1 MSENARTRWQA
12 RYEKSRVREVDFT
25 TLSGLELEP
34 AYGTDD
40 SEWPGE
46 FPFTR
51 GLYPTGYRGR
61 SWTIRQFAGFG
72 NAQQTNERYRMI
84 LGRGGGGLSV
94 AFDMPTLMG
103 RDSDDPKSL
112 GEVGHCGVAIDS
124 AADME
129 VLFDGIDLGD
139 VTTSM
144 TISGPAVPVFCMMIV
159 AAERAG
165 VDTGKLN
172 GTLQTDIFKEYIAQ
186 KEWIFGPEPHL
197 RLIGD
202 LMEYCAEK
210 IPAYKPLSVSGYH
223 IREAGS
229 TAAQELAFTLA
240 DGFGYVELGLSRGLD
255 VDVFAP
261 GLSFFFDAHVDF
273 FEEIAKFRA
282 ARRIW
287 ARWMRDVYGA
297 TTDKAQWLR
306 FHTQTAGVSLTAQ
319 QPYNNVVRT
328 GIEALSAVLGG
339 TNSLHTNALDETLAL
354 PSEQA
359 AEIALRTQ
367 QVIMEETGVVNVA
380 DPLGGSWY
388 VEALTDRIEAEAN
401 AIFDQ
406 ILAMGGSTAHLRPAR
421 ADRRGRRSRRVARS
435 PAGSCAASRTAGSC
449 PRSPR
454 RRSSTR
460 SSLEKGEKRIVGVNC
475 HTESVTHDLEILRV
489 SHEVEVEQV
498 RVLAARRQAARRRG
512 RDGGAGRMVDGGAR
526 RREHDRADA
535 RRGAR
540 RGDARRDLR
549 RAAGRVGRVPRTGPV
564 LSRRRRSLGLAH
576 DAAAVLPPGRDR
588 PVRPQAPAPQPA
600 AGGTRGRR
608 PAAGGSSYAVEV
620 TEENFQAT
628 IESSMTAPVLL
639 VFYSPTRMP
648 ESQQLADDLVD
659 AVDGVRGP
667 VPGRPG
673 RHRRRAGDRA
683 GDADPVDPAGGRG
696 PRRPSGAADPGRAAA
711 RRAALRADH
720 QVMQQLTAQGMTGRH
735 QPRVGRP
742 STPTATAS
750 PTSTRATPPPRTR
763 SATVTST
770 ARSRSTRSSSTPT
783 PPTPR
788 PPPAWRWPRS
798 CSAPRAS
805 TSTPPGAAA
814 AANPDDVDAQ
824 TMVADLDMLGGHV
837 EDAFNRLIE
846 LVRRTSGDDRNQ
858 AREHLLGLFGA
869 VGNDDP
875 RVLKGR
881 QSLASALF

>member
-1 MSENARTRWQA
+1 MADDVQDARSRWQQ
-12 RYEKSRVREVDFT
+12 RYQRSRVREADFS
-25 TLSGLELEP
+25 TLSGMAVEP
-34 AYGTDD
+34 AYGTES

-61 SWTIRQFAGFG
+61 TWTIRQFAGFG
-72 NAQQTNERYRMI
+72 NAEQTNERYHMI

-103 RDSDDPKSL
+103 RDSDDPMSL

-129 VLFDGIDLGD
+129 RLFGGIDLGA

-165 VDTGKLN
+165 VDTGTLN

-186 KEWIFGPEPHL
+186 KEWLFGPEPHL

-287 ARWMRDVYGA
+287 ARWLRDVYGA
-297 TTDKAQWLR
+297 QSEKAQWLR

-388 VEALTDRIEAEAN
+388 VEALTDQIEAEAN
-401 AIFDQ
+401 AIFDR
-406 ILAMGGSTAHLRPAR
+406 ILAMGGSDLTHDDTEGLAEAS
-421 ADRRGRRSRRVARS
+421 RRGEIPMTKGLLRGIEDGWFMSEIAEAAFQYQVA
-435 PAGSCAASRTAGSC
+435 
-449 PRSPR
+449 
-454 RRSSTR
+454 
-460 SSLEKGEKRIVGVNC
+460 LEKGDKKIVGVNV
-475 HTESVTHDLEILRV
+475 HTDSITHDLEILRV

-498 RVLAARRQAARRRG
+498 RALAERRTTRDEAA
-512 RDGGAGRMVDGGAR
+512 ASAAVTRMV
-526 RREHDRADA
+526 E
-535 RRGAR
+535 
-540 RGDARRDLR
+540 
-549 RAAGRVGRVPRTGPV
+549 VGRTDGNMIEAMLEACRAEAT
-564 LSRRRRSLGLAH
+564 LGEIC
-576 DAAAVLPPGRDR
+576 D
-588 PVRPQAPAPQPA
+588 
-600 AGGTRGRR
+600 
-608 PAAGGSSYAVEV
+608 
-620 TEENFQAT
+620 
-628 IESSMTAPVLL
+628 
-639 VFYSPTRMP
+639 
-648 ESQQLADDLVD
+648 
-659 AVDGVRGP
+659 
-667 VPGRPG
+667 
-673 RHRRRAGDRA
+673 
-683 GDADPVDPAGGRG
+683 
-696 PRRPSGAADPGRAAA
+696 
-711 RRAALRADH
+711 ALRAEW
-720 QVMQQLTAQGMTGRH
+720 GEYRE
-735 QPRVGRP
+735 P
-742 STPTATAS
+742 
-750 PTSTRATPPPRTR
+750 
-763 SATVTST
+763 
-770 ARSRSTRSSSTPT
+770 AR
-783 PPTPR
+783 
-788 PPPAWRWPRS
+788 
-798 CSAPRAS
+798 
-805 TSTPPGAAA
+805 
-814 AANPDDVDAQ
+814 
-824 TMVADLDMLGGHV
+824 
-837 EDAFNRLIE
+837 F
-846 LVRRTSGDDRNQ
+846 
-858 AREHLLGLFGA
+858 
-869 VGNDDP
+869 
-875 RVLKGR
+875 
-881 QSLASALF
+881 